1 MGTYCCQP
9 IHKMNITLYKKA
21 TLIQFLQVCNNMPED
36 ERDQYEAF
44 SGRKYDVQE
53 AALGFANRSGPNW
66 VLCAGDQPLCIAG
79 FDYIRP
85 GVWQDWMIT
94 TPDCW
99 GPYWRSVTKHTKR
112 VMDAMLETEAHRLQ
126 CVSLRSRIQA
136 HKWYRVLG
144 LKQDGILPGYGA
156 DGQDAILF
164 SRCKVVE

>member
-1 MGTYCCQP
+1 MT
-9 IHKMNITLYKKA
+9 NITLYKRA
-21 TLIQFLQVCNNMPED
+21 TLIQFLQVCDGMPAD
-36 ERDQYEAF
+36 EREQYEAF
-44 SGRKYDVQE
+44 CGVKYDVQE
-53 AALGFANRSGPNW
+53 AALTFANRTGPNW
-66 VLCAGDQPLCIAG
+66 VLCADEKPLCIAG
-79 FDYIRP
+79 FDYLRP

-99 GPYWRSVTKHTKR
+99 DKYWRSVTKHTKR

-144 LKQDGILPGYGA
+144 LKQDGILPGYGV